1 MNVRHGIQNHRPLLC
16 SRPPATGVSHPCT
29 DGSVPSSCTRNG
41 PFSATGSLHPPSRRC
56 AGGLVLIL
64 LLLAFLAGCSDRER
78 LPRLDA
84 GKTILAFGD
93 SLTAGNGAG
102 PGQSYPEVLEGL
114 LKIRVVRS
122 GVPGE
127 VSAEGLRRLPAV
139 LAETRPDMVILCHGG
154 NDFLRRMDTRETARN
169 LRAMIALAREKRAA
183 VVLLAVPAPGLL
195 LKPPPLYRV
204 IADEMKVA
212 LEDRVLTDGLSDGS
226 LKGDPIHPT
235 RKDTNG
241 WPAPWCSCCENTV
254 PFLIVGGIFFH

>member
-1 MNVRHGIQNHRPLLC
+1 V
-16 SRPPATGVSHPCT
+16 AGVSHPRT
-29 DGSVPSSCTRNG
+29 AGAALSSSTRND
-41 PFSATGSLHPPSRRC
+41 PVSATDSLRTPSRRC
-56 AGGLVLIL
+56 AGGLVLLL

-78 LPRLDA
+78 LPRLDS

-139 LAETRPDMVILCHGG
+139 LAETRPDVVILCHGG

-169 LRAMIALAREKRAA
+169 LRAMIVLAREKGAA

-195 LKPPPLYRV
+195 LKPPALYRE
-204 IADEMKVA
+204 IAGEMKVP
-212 LEDRVLTDGLSDGS
+212 LEDRVLTDVLSDGG
-226 LKGDPIHPT
+226 LKGDPIHPNAEGYRRVAGAVVQLL
-235 RKDTNG
+235 RKHG
-241 WPAPWCSCCENTV
+241 AVS
-254 PFLIVGGIFFH
+254 